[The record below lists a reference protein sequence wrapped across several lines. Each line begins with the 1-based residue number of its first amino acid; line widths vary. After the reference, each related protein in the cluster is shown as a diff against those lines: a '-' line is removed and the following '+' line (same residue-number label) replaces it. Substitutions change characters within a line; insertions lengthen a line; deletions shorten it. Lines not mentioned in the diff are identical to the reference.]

1 MELTITEL
9 DNRRKNFI
17 AAMNLEYPD
26 WDTALIIGK
35 VNLYY
40 FTGTIQDA
48 LLIFRKNGGFSCY
61 IKRSFERALEES
73 PLPGI
78 MQMSGYRQAAE
89 MEARPFGN
97 TYIEGDI
104 LTYSVLERLNK
115 SFDMHISGTLDNL
128 VMRIR
133 SIKSAYEL
141 HYIREAGEKHRIL
154 MEEKIPGLLR
164 EGMSEQEFVG
174 EVANQVFKL
183 GYHGYTRF
191 SRFQSE
197 MMIGQF
203 GFGTNSLVPTNFD
216 GPGGSRGYGAAV
228 PAAGDPNKILRK
240 GDLVFVDV
248 GFGINGYNSDK
259 TQVYS
264 FGAKPSAEAAAAHQ
278 TCIDVQK
285 KAAERL
291 RPGEVPSKIYLDI
304 MDSLDDKQKINF
316 MGYKNRRVKFLGH
329 GIGLH
334 VDEPPVIAMG
344 FDSPLLM
351 NMVIAL
357 EPKKGIGGEGMVGVE
372 DTYIVTPNGGMCV
385 TGGPREIIVV

>member
-1 MELTITEL
+1 MELTVLEL
-9 DNRRKNFI
+9 NDRREKFI
-17 AAMNLEYPD
+17 AAMVAEKPD
-26 WDTALIIGK
+26 WETALIVGK

-48 LLIFRKNGGFSCY
+48 LLIFRKDGSFSYY
-61 IKRSFERALEES
+61 IRRSFERALEES
-73 PLPGI
+73 PLSGI
-78 MQMSGYRQAAE
+78 RQMHSYRQAAE
-89 MEARPFGN
+89 MEDRPFGN

-104 LTYSVLERLNK
+104 LTYTVLERLKN
-115 SFDMHISGTLDNL
+115 SFDMRISGTLDRI
-128 VMRIR
+128 VMNVR
-133 SIKSAYEL
+133 SVKSAYEL
-141 HYIREAGEKHRIL
+141 YYMQKAGDKHRIL
-154 MEEKIPGLLR
+154 MDEVIPGLMR
-164 EGMSEQEFVG
+164 GGMSEQAFVG

-216 GPGGSRGYGAAV
+216 GPGGSRGYGAAMPV
-228 PAAGDPNKILRK
+228 AGSPHKLLKK
-240 GDLVFVDV
+240 GDLVFVDI

-264 FGAKPSAEAAAAHQ
+264 FGAKPSPAAAAAHQ
-278 TCIDVQK
+278 VCIDVQMRT
-285 KAAERL
+285 AERL
-291 RPGEVPSKIYLDI
+291 RPGEVPAKIYTDI
-304 MDSLDDKQKINF
+304 MDWLDDQQKINF
-316 MGYKNRRVKFLGH
+316 MGYKNRQVRFLGH

-334 VDEPPVIAMG
+334 VDEIPVIAQN
-344 FDSPLLM
+344 FDRPLAE

-357 EPKKGIGGEGMVGVE
+357 EPKKGVEGEGMVGVE
-372 DTYIVTPNGGMCV
+372 DTYIITPDGGRCI

>member
-1 MELTITEL
+1 
-9 DNRRKNFI
+9 
-17 AAMNLEYPD
+17 
-26 WDTALIIGK
+26 
-35 VNLYY
+35 
-40 FTGTIQDA
+40 
-48 LLIFRKNGGFSCY
+48 
-61 IKRSFERALEES
+61 
-73 PLPGI
+73 
-78 MQMSGYRQAAE
+78 
-89 MEARPFGN
+89 
-97 TYIEGDI
+97 
-104 LTYSVLERLNK
+104 
-115 SFDMHISGTLDNL
+115 
-128 VMRIR
+128 
-133 SIKSAYEL
+133 
-141 HYIREAGEKHRIL
+141 

-203 GFGTNSLVPTNFD
+203 GFGTNSLVPTISTRT
-216 GPGGSRGYGAAV
+216 GGSRGYGAAV